1 MHKQT
6 FIKLAVLFCTIFVFS
21 FFSPALAHETEPS
34 LNYLNN
40 LNEEGYELNPSET
53 EEDANNVRKN
63 LGIETADVEVMQEA
77 NVEVVYTYAELK
89 NALSQDNGIDTVYL
103 GADIVMGG
111 QILVHPNKAS
121 IVIDGTY
128 NGVRNR
134 LTEVDSTSSTTMIY
148 INHAGFEK
156 FTLRNIDITGRNY
169 HGLIH
174 VVSRYSYGV
183 VLWYENVDYVG
194 PQITYSEYATAVYKD
209 VSIHLQVN
217 GVCPVGKVADVSGVE
232 FYGDVSIT
240 GNNTPNAG
248 SFTYFQNG
256 EMIFHEDSVVT
267 VGSMTQAFLGGK
279 WINITFEKNATL
291 NYSNNTPNFG
301 FTKEKQLQE
310 LTLHEGA
317 KMNLYFS
324 HPSATI
330 NEVFIVQ
337 QDAYIGKNAELNVVS
352 NRRAN
357 HMLVQGE
364 GSDWIVDGGKISI
377 TGNTYLASIL
387 KVNTLHLKNSGQLYI
402 DIAATVHKA
411 IFVNL
416 VTIENDSS
424 IDIRVDEITYSG
436 IVFENT
442 AMAYSLENKGSF
454 TFVSG
459 RISSSA
465 LSIVEAWNT
474 IYIREDAEFRV
485 ECHGGKPRNSLVY
498 FSSGTNK
505 AYLDV
510 YHPKKF
516 MLYSAEGRLL
526 SYVKTSPYNPLYL
539 TAEQI
544 NYWSTDFIYPQGG
557 SFGTYPELQWKKKN
571 NEDFYITG
579 SLQNGNSSTN
589 DLQNIQTN
597 WDSNDKGPNPNGNFS
612 IAKARAIVMGY
623 ITISLDPFTEDST
636 LLSGKTEP
644 FTNIRLRYT
653 LENATEYISITADE
667 NGNFS
672 YPVGKKAKGTI
683 IYLEF
688 SKDYLFA
695 TRKIHIGDENV
706 ARVCSFDELDA
717 MIAGDNGIDTI
728 ILCDDITM
736 QSNIT
741 VPAVKTNITI
751 DGTSD
756 GKRHTISEESN
767 NTGFVLANDG
777 FESFTFRNLDL
788 QTGNVAGII
797 KITIDTYSDDVD
809 ITFDN
814 VNYSGPLVVD
824 AVYGTVIFKDSNITI
839 TDNAVVATERI
850 ASAGNVEFYGAVNI
864 DMETGENPLFKYLIR
879 GNMILHENA
888 VVLING
894 ALSSLFEGEGTDV
907 ILRENAVLNYF
918 SISPDQNFANQFS
931 FRTLTLYENAK
942 MNVSFTNETQKRVQT
957 QSFRVVE
964 TVQMNKGSEL
974 NITNHR
980 LSTTVVFGDDD
991 WIIDGGKVSITGDE
1005 PTIAILRI
1013 MKSLTLLNGGEL
1025 TVDYGE
1031 ADFGMDIDQMTIEK
1045 NSVVDIYIDTINKT
1059 LLNLG
1064 NEGTQEMNAYSLDV
1078 EGSFK
1083 VKVNSIGENSDG
1095 FLIAMNS
1102 IYIRKDATFHLAYL
1116 SGSIRTAL
1124 ITKFSN
1130 VGIDSAFYF
1139 DEPKSVLLYSPESR
1153 LFAYRNTGTL
1163 YLRAKQINYSEG
1175 LLNYP
1180 QQEVFGERL
1189 EQQWFRDNGDSIYIS
1204 GTLTAG
1210 IGEESDMIDIITNW
1224 HLLEGNGSNPEETF
1238 SVHKG
1243 RILAMGYINV
1253 DLPIYYEDSTILEG
1267 KTDPYTNIEIYLH
1280 TLEAMESIQLVA
1292 DENGDFS
1299 YPLGILEEGT
1309 HIYIEFSKDFLSEM
1323 HLLVVAD
1330 LGSLKINSI
1339 PSIEFEAG
1347 EVSSNLISVASR
1359 QDKDWSIVITD
1370 TRLIKTNWKLY
1381 ARIIEHPKTT
1391 KNNVQYELEDSIIFV
1406 DEFGN
1411 KTFLSTDYDT
1421 LIYYHKAEEEGAII
1435 QWSEESGILFQY
1447 VPSNVFKDRIYRA
1460 VIEWTLVDAP

>member
-1 MHKQT
+1 MHKQIV
-6 FIKLAVLFCTIFVFS
+6 IKLMVLFCTIFFFSVFS
-21 FFSPALAHETEPS
+21 PVLAHETEPS
-34 LNYLNN
+34 LDYLDNM
-40 LNEEGYELNPSET
+40 NEGGYARNPLEI
-53 EEDANNVRKN
+53 EEIANVQKN
-63 LGIETADVEVMQEA
+63 LGIETTDVEVMLEA
-77 NVEVVYTYAELK
+77 NVEVVYTYTELK

-103 GADIVMGG
+103 GANIVMGG
-111 QILVHPNKAS
+111 QILVHPNKTN

-128 NGVRNR
+128 NGVRYR

-174 VVSRYSYGV
+174 VVSRYSHDV

-217 GVCPVGKVADVSGVE
+217 GVCPIGKVADISGVE
-232 FYGDVSIT
+232 FYGEVSIT
-240 GNNTPNAG
+240 GDNAPNSG
-248 SFTYFQNG
+248 SFTYFRDG

-267 VGSMTQAFLGGK
+267 VGTMTQAFLGGK
-279 WINITFEKNATL
+279 GVNITFEKNATL
-291 NYSNNTPNFG
+291 NYSNDTPNFG

-317 KMNLYFS
+317 KMNLYYS
-324 HPSATI
+324 HPSATV

-337 QDAYIGKNAELNVVS
+337 QDVYIAKNAELNIVA

-387 KVNTLHLKNSGQLYI
+387 KVNTMHLKNGGQLYI

-416 VTIENDSS
+416 VTIEKGSS
-424 IDIRVDEITYSG
+424 IDIRIDEITYSG

-465 LSIVEAWNT
+465 LSVVEAWNT

-485 ECHGGKPRNSLVY
+485 ECHGGNPRNALIY
-498 FSSGTNK
+498 FSSSSNK

-510 YHPKKF
+510 YRPKKL

-526 SYVKTSPYNPLYL
+526 SYAKMNPYNPLYI
-539 TAEQI
+539 TAGLI
-544 NYWSTDFIYPQGG
+544 SYWSTDFVYSQSEG
-557 SFGTYPELQWKKKN
+557 FGAYPELQWKKNN

-579 SLQNGNSSTN
+579 LLQNGSWSAN
-589 DLQNIQTN
+589 DLQNIQSN
-597 WDSNDKGPNPNGNFS
+597 WDSSDKGVDPNGNFS

-623 ITISLDPFTEDST
+623 ISISLNPFTEDST
-636 LLSGKTEP
+636 VLSGKTEP
-644 FTNIRLRYT
+644 FTNIRLRYA

-672 YPVGKKAKGTI
+672 YPVGKKAPGTI

-695 TRKIHIGDENV
+695 THKIHVGDENV
-706 ARVCSFDELDA
+706 ARACSFDELDA
-717 MIAGDNGIDTI
+717 MIADDNGIDTI

-736 QSNIT
+736 ESNIT

-751 DGTSD
+751 DGTSG
-756 GKRHTISEESN
+756 GKRYTISEESN
-767 NTGFVLANDG
+767 NTGFILTNDG

-788 QTGNVAGII
+788 LTENVAGII
-797 KITIDTYSDDVD
+797 KITIDAYSEDVV
-809 ITFDN
+809 IAFDN
-814 VNYSGPLVVD
+814 VNFSGPLVVD
-824 AVYGTVIFKDSNITI
+824 AVYGTVVFKDSSITI
-839 TDNAVVATERI
+839 TDNAVAATERI
-850 ASAGNVEFYGAVNI
+850 SSAGNIEFYGVVNI
-864 DMETGENPLFKYLIR
+864 DMETGENSLFKYLIR

-888 VVLING
+888 IVLINE

-907 ILRENAVLNYF
+907 ILYDNSVLNYF
-918 SISPDQNFANQFS
+918 SISPDQNFANQIS
-931 FRTLTLYENAK
+931 FKTLTLYENAK
-942 MNVSFTNETQKRVQT
+942 LNVSFTNETLTRVQT

-964 TVQMNKGSEL
+964 TVQMNNGSEL
-974 NITNHR
+974 NIANHR

-991 WIIDGGKVSITGDE
+991 WVIDGGKISITGDE
-1005 PTIAILRI
+1005 ATIAILRI

-1025 TVDYGE
+1025 NVDYGE
-1031 ADFGMDIDQMTIEK
+1031 ADFGLDIDQMMIGK
-1045 NSVVDIYIDTINKT
+1045 NSIVDIYIDTINKS

-1064 NEGTQEMNAYSLDV
+1064 HEATQELNAYSLDV

-1083 VKVNSIGENSDG
+1083 AKVNSIDENSDG

-1116 SGSIRTAL
+1116 SGSVRTAL

-1163 YLRAKQINYSEG
+1163 YLRAKQINYSES
-1175 LLNYP
+1175 LLDYP
-1180 QQEVFGERL
+1180 QQEVLGERL
-1189 EQQWFRDNGDSIYIS
+1189 EQQWFRANGDSIYIS
-1204 GTLTAG
+1204 GTLIAG
-1210 IGEESDMIDIITNW
+1210 IGEEADMTNVITNW
-1224 HLLEGNGSNPEETF
+1224 HSLEGNSSSPSETL
-1238 SVHKG
+1238 SVHRG

-1280 TLEAMESIQLVA
+1280 TVEATESIQLVA
-1292 DENGDFS
+1292 DKNGDFS
-1299 YPLGILEEGT
+1299 FPLGILEEGT
-1309 HIYIEFSKDFLSEM
+1309 NIYVEFSRDFLSEM

-1330 LGSLKINSI
+1330 LGSLKINNI
-1339 PSIEFEAG
+1339 PSIEFEPG
-1347 EVSSNLISVASR
+1347 EVSSNLTSIASR

-1370 TRLIKTNWKLY
+1370 TRPIKTNWKLY
-1381 ARIIEHPKTT
+1381 AKIVEHPYTI
-1391 KNNVQYELEDSIIFV
+1391 KNNVQYELDESIVFV

-1435 QWSEESGILFQY
+1435 QWSEERGILFQY
-1447 VPSNVFKDRIYRA
+1447 VPSNVFKDSIYRA